1 MTVKASAVAIGIAL
15 AAAGLAADAPEKPHD
30 VGLVERASTRLA
42 QIDVTV
48 SGPKSA
54 IAGLT
59 AADFEVRVNRKLVP
73 GIVVDDLCLAEAR
86 TQAAAPADPSAGP
99 AAESKSA
106 TPAASVGGPRE
117 TTATYILYFDMPHLT
132 QTGRR
137 GAIDAARDMLPKL
150 LASGHR
156 AMLVVNANALKTVV
170 PLTSDAKRLDAALLE
185 LTDDQSTFDP
195 FSVTEENRLS
205 DIVRELDRGVD
216 FALALARRYAADER
230 WKQERDLRRLSMVL
244 GRLAEI
250 DPPKAV
256 LYFAD
261 TMRENAG
268 QHYLS
273 FFSGSTIEDANGKPT
288 SEAAAILADAATG
301 ALPLDRVINESAAL
315 GIRFYTVEGQGMT
328 GTNTFIQSHASP
340 SGGGGGGGRN
350 TSSMLVNSQRTRDA
364 QGTLVSLAA
373 ETGGRSFLNGISPG
387 KMAAQILDDMSC
399 LYLLSFDPAGF
410 PQDAPLSVSVAVN
423 RPKVKVVAR
432 GRLVIQSDS
441 ARLTARVLSAF
452 ASPEAVATADA
463 GVRVGVIPIDYRDGK
478 FRARV
483 QVAMNGSAVPITT
496 WDLGASVVSQ
506 GIVRQDGSGRI
517 QVTVPNTP
525 VVYEEDM
532 DFSAGDY
539 DLIAVAHEVETD
551 TLASKEVHG
560 RWPKIDVELASLGPI
575 AVSQSLPGG
584 FLRNGVS
591 HTQGAVIVGEDGG
604 LRGDVGTA
612 VISLVCRAKDQK
624 RPLKVVRTLAG
635 EEETPVGTTELDLT
649 TSRCAQ
655 VVDLIPP
662 KSLGAGV
669 YRFIIA
675 VSSEGRELTRGERKL
690 VVPEKPA
697 AAPAGAS

>member
-1 MTVKASAVAIGIAL
+1 MTVKTSAVLIGVAL
-15 AAAGLAADAPEKPHD
+15 AAAGLAADAPQKPHD
-30 VGLVERASTRLA
+30 VGLIERASTRLA

-48 SGPKSA
+48 SGPKDAVS
-54 IAGLT
+54 GLT
-59 AADFEVRVNRKLVP
+59 ADDFEVRVNRKLVP
-73 GIVVDDLCLAEAR
+73 GIVVDDLCLGEAR
-86 TQAAAPADPSAGP
+86 VRAAAPPEPPGGP
-99 AAESKSA
+99 TAEPKS
-106 TPAASVGGPRE
+106 TPAPPVDAPRE
-117 TTATYILYFDMPHLT
+117 TMATYILYFDMPHLT
-132 QTGRR
+132 QSGRH

-150 LASGHR
+150 LAGGHR
-156 AMLVVNANALKTVV
+156 AMLIANANALKTIV
-170 PLTSDAKRLDAALLE
+170 PLTSDAKRLDAALVE
-185 LTDDQSTFDP
+185 LIDDQSTFDP
-195 FSVTEENRLS
+195 FSATEENRLS
-205 DIVRELDRGVD
+205 DIIRELDRGVD
-216 FALALARRYAADER
+216 FALALARRYASDER

-244 GRLAEI
+244 GRLADI

-268 QHYLS
+268 EHYLA
-273 FFSGSTIEDANGKPT
+273 FFSGTALKDANGRPASDAT
-288 SEAAAILADAATG
+288 AILADAATG

-328 GTNTFIQSHASP
+328 GTSTFIQSHASP
-340 SGGGGGGGRN
+340 STGGGGGGRN

-364 QGTLVSLAA
+364 QGTLASLAV
-373 ETGGRSFLNGISPG
+373 ETGGRSFINGVSPG
-387 KMAAQILDDMSC
+387 KMAAQILDDLSC
-399 LYLLSFDPAGF
+399 LYLLSFDPSGF
-410 PQDAPLSVSVAVN
+410 PQDAPLSVSVAVK
-423 RPKVKVVAR
+423 RPKVKAIVR
-432 GRLVIQSDS
+432 GRLVIQSD
-441 ARLTARVLSAF
+441 ATRLTGRVLSAF
-452 ASPEAVATADA
+452 TSPDAVATADA
-463 GVRVGVIPIDYRDGK
+463 GVHVGLIPIDYHDGK

-496 WDLGASVVSQ
+496 WDIGASVVSQ

-517 QVTVPNTP
+517 QVTLPNTP

-560 RWPKIDVELASLGPI
+560 RWPKLDVELASLGPI
-575 AVSQSLPGG
+575 AVSQSMPGG

-591 HTQGAVIVGEDGG
+591 HTQGAVIVGEDGA
-604 LRGDVGTA
+604 LRGDAATA

-662 KSLGAGV
+662 KTLGAGV
-669 YRFIIA
+669 YRFVIA
-675 VSSEGRELTRGERKL
+675 VSSDGRELTRGERKL

-697 AAPAGAS
+697 PPPAGAS